1 MTTQSMRF
9 GHFGVNCFDIT
20 KMENFYTQVVGMV
33 VADRGYIPP
42 PADRNIVFMTLDP
55 GEHHQF
61 ILCSGRTDGKIEQ
74 GPFRGGGHG
83 SAINQISFHCATLGD
98 LRKTQAR
105 LAAAGCNDGTPINH
119 GNAWSIYIRDIEGN
133 PMEFYVDSPWYT
145 PQPCGEPFD
154 PSQSDEEIY
163 RQTEAMCRARPDF
176 EHAEP
181 WRARLA
187 EKIQISLNYIGDIG
201 NR

>member
-1 MTTQSMRF
+1 MNTAQSMKF
-9 GHFGVNCFDIT
+9 GHFGINCFDIAA
-20 KMENFYTQVVGMV
+20 MENFYTHTVGMV

-42 PADRNIVFMTLDP
+42 PGDRNIVFMTLDP
-55 GEHHQF
+55 GEHHQL
-61 ILCSGRTDGKIEQ
+61 ILCSGRTEGKIEK
-74 GPFRGGGHG
+74 GAFRGGAHG
-83 SAINQISFHCATLGD
+83 TAINQISFHCASLD
-98 LRKTQAR
+98 DMRKTEVR

-154 PSQSDEEIY
+154 LSLSDAEIF
-163 RQTEAMCRARPDF
+163 RQTEALCRSRPDF
-176 EHAEP
+176 EDATA

-187 EKIQISLNYIGDIG
+187 GKIQLKLDEIGK
-201 NR
+201 R

>member
-1 MTTQSMRF
+1 MITQSMRF
-9 GHFGVNCFDIT
+9 GHFGVNCFDIAR
-20 KMENFYTQVVGMV
+20 MENFYTQVIGMV

-42 PADRNIVFMTLDP
+42 PADRHIVFMTLDP

-61 ILCSGRTDGKIEQ
+61 ILCSGRTEGTIEK
-74 GPFRGGGHG
+74 GPFRGGGRG

-98 LRKTQAR
+98 LRKAQAR

-133 PMEFYVDSPWYT
+133 PMELYVDSPWYT

-154 PSQSDEEIY
+154 LSHSDEAIY
-163 RQTEAMCRARPDF
+163 RQTEAMCRMRPGF
-176 EHAEP
+176 EPADT

-187 EKIQISLNYIGDIG
+187 EKIQNSLSAIG